1 MNAFETLIGKK
12 VRIDCMAG
20 EPQYTGKTGTV
31 TCIDAAGQVHGTWG
45 GCALIPGTDAF
56 TVLEDGADGALRA
69 PSASGADTSGR
80 SPLRSGR

>member
-20 EPQYTGKTGTV
+20 EPQYAGKTGTV

-69 PSASGADTSGR
+69 PSASGDAPSGR
-80 SPLRSGR
+80 SPLGNEW